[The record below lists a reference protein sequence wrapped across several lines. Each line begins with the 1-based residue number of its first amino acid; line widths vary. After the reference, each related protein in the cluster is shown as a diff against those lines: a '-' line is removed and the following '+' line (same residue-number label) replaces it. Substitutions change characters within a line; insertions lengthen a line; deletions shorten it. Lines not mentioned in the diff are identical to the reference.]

1 VPLAPTSPID
11 LEDARL
17 MEVINR
23 SRTMADAAAE
33 LGITRSTLYR
43 RMERFGLRPKRVVD
57 RE

>member
-1 VPLAPTSPID
+1 
-11 LEDARL
+11 